1 MSHENDSK
9 HYTILSID
17 NTKIEK
23 KMQSYTKIKKKSPD
37 KQVKHGNRQLF
48 FAEDIY
54 HEIYIPKCVANKMSE
69 CNTIYL

>member
-1 MSHENDSK
+1 MKNMSHENDSK

-37 KQVKHGNRQLF
+37 K
-48 FAEDIY
+48 
-54 HEIYIPKCVANKMSE
+54 
-69 CNTIYL
+69 